1 MNKLLLTLAALPLA
15 LVACG
20 GWSVQPLPLPQYTPP
35 PSQTPSIYTPTPV
48 VLPPP
53 VTATGSIFPTNT
65 PLGNHLPATATRTP
79 TVTPEPKASDTASP
93 TATRPPAFDMAILS
107 CNTSLDLT
115 HGMGEVTNAY
125 VQVRNTGGTQLTE
138 VCATLRGLDED
149 RAHPDKTK
157 CTGSLPIGYQITYKL
172 TVDTGYKQDTPI
184 QVDVSTGQGL
194 ALRAGKESCTDI
206 GLPGIDPPGLDTI
219 QPIQ

>member
-1 MNKLLLTLAALPLA
+1 MNKLPLITAALPLA
-15 LVACG
+15 LVACS
-20 GWSVQPLPLPQYTPP
+20 GWSVQPLPIPQYSPP
-35 PSQTPSIYTPTPV
+35 PSQTPSIYTATPI
-48 VLPPP
+48 VLPAPI
-53 VTATGSIFPTNT
+53 TATGGVFPTKT
-65 PLGNHLPATATRTP
+65 PLGNALPDTLTP
-79 TVTPEPKASDTASP
+79 TASSRPEPSGTPSP
-93 TATRPPAFDMAILS
+93 TATRAPALELEILS

-125 VQVRNTGGTQLTE
+125 VQVRNTGGAEWTE

-157 CTGSLPIGYQITYKL
+157 CAASLPTGYKITFKL

-184 QVDVSTGQGL
+184 QVDVSTGQGP

-206 GLPGIDPPGLDTI
+206 GFPGVQPADLDTI
-219 QPIQ
+219 QPIE